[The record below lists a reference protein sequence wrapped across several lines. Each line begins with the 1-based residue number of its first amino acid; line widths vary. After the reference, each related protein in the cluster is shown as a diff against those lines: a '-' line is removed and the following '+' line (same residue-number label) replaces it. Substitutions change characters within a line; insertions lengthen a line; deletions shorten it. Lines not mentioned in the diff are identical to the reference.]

1 MDSFDHK
8 AADAPEGFPSAVFT
22 IRARPGREDAIA
34 QWAQRIVRAAR
45 QVEGSL
51 AATVVGPDST
61 GEYRFQH
68 FFKDEPS
75 LARWLSSAT
84 REQLLL
90 EAEPMLEEPPDV
102 QRTGLE
108 TWFHLPKFHAP
119 LAPPPRW
126 KMWLV
131 SLVAFYPMVLAF
143 LAWIIPRLMGLPLPV
158 RAAVLSVGV
167 LTLMTYVVMPTL
179 TCLLRPWLFRE
190 PAGAPQVL

>member
-1 MDSFDHK
+1 MDSFDHN
-8 AADAPEGFPSAVFT
+8 AAAAPKGFPTVVFS
-22 IRARPGREDAIA
+22 IRVLPGREDAIA

-51 AATVVGPDST
+51 AAAVVGPDST

-68 FFKDEPS
+68 YFKDEPS

-84 REQLLL
+84 RENLLL
-90 EAEPMLEEPPDV
+90 AAEPMLEGPPDV

-108 TWFHLPKFHAP
+108 TWFHLPKSHAP

-131 SLVAFYPMVLAF
+131 SLVAIYPMVLAF
-143 LAWIIPRLMGLPLPV
+143 LAWILPRLRGSPLPV
-158 RAAVLSVGV
+158 SAAVLSVGV

-179 TCLLRPWLFRE
+179 ICLLRPWLFRE

>member
-8 AADAPEGFPSAVFT
+8 AAAAPEGFPSIVFT
-22 IRARPGREDAIA
+22 IRARPGREDAVA
-34 QWAQRIVRAAR
+34 PWAQRIVRAAR

-61 GEYRFQH
+61 GKYRFQH

-90 EAEPMLEEPPDV
+90 EAEPMLEGPPHV

-108 TWFHLPKFHAP
+108 MWFRLPRSHAP

-131 SLVAFYPMVLAF
+131 SLVATYPMVLAF
-143 LAWIIPRLMGLPLPV
+143 LTWITPRLMGLPMPV

-167 LTLMTYVVMPTL
+167 LTLMTYVVMPAL
-179 TCLLRPWLFRE
+179 TCLLRSLLFRE
-190 PAGAPQVL
+190 PAGAPQVP

>member
-8 AADAPEGFPSAVFT
+8 AAAAPEGFPSVVFT
-22 IRARPGREDAIA
+22 IRARPGREGAIA
-34 QWAQRIVRAAR
+34 HWAQRIVRTAR
-45 QVEGSL
+45 HVEGSL

-68 FFKDEPS
+68 YFRDEPS

-90 EAEPMLEEPPDV
+90 EAEPMLEGPPVV

-108 TWFHLPKFHAP
+108 TWFHLPRSHLS

-126 KMWLV
+126 KLWLV
-131 SLVAFYPMVLAF
+131 SVLAIYPMALAF
-143 LAWIIPRLMGLPLPV
+143 LAWISPRLTGLPLPV
-158 RAAVLSVGV
+158 RAAVLAVGL
-167 LTLMTYVVMPTL
+167 LTLMTYVVTPTL
-179 TCLLRPWLFRE
+179 TSLLRPWLFRE
-190 PAGAPQVL
+190 PA

>member
-1 MDSFDHK
+1 M
-8 AADAPEGFPSAVFT
+8 
-22 IRARPGREDAIA
+22 
-34 QWAQRIVRAAR
+34 
-45 QVEGSL
+45 
-51 AATVVGPDST
+51 ST
-61 GEYRFQH
+61 RLQH
-68 FFKDEPS
+68 YFKDEPS

-90 EAEPMLEEPPDV
+90 EAEPMLEGPPDV

-126 KMWLV
+126 KLWLV
-131 SLVAFYPMVLAF
+131 SLVAIYLMVLAF

-158 RAAVLSVGV
+158 RAAALSVGV
-167 LTLMTYVVMPTL
+167 LTLMTYVVMPIL

-190 PAGAPQVL
+190 PAGGRQVL